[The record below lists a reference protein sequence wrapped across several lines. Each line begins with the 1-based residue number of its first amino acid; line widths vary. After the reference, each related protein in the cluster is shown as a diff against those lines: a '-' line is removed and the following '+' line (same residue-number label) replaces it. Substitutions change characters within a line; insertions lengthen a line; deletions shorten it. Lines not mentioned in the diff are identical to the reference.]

1 MHKSTAIT
9 SIVLIVC
16 VICTCVYAKDIT
28 ELQNESNEL
37 TQSLNESNNRL
48 QAVQEQLSENIID
61 NHNIPITSLVTFRLG
76 TGEYA
81 IDIMQAKEIIKME
94 KITLIPNAPDFVEG
108 VINLRGNIIPIID
121 LKKRFSLEEASGDKN
136 TGIIIVKIDDIDM
149 GIIIDSISKVVS
161 IATADIQAPPSML
174 SGIGQKYIKG
184 VGKLEDKL
192 LVVLDLEK
200 LFSNDTDNLE
210 YANN

>member
-1 MHKSTAIT
+1 MA
-9 SIVLIVC
+9 
-16 VICTCVYAKDIT
+16 
-28 ELQNESNEL
+28 
-37 TQSLNESNNRL
+37 
-48 QAVQEQLSENIID
+48 EQLEQQSTTESTESRVDLEDSTN
-61 NHNIPITSLVTFRLG
+61 LVTFRLG
-76 TGEYA
+76 SGEYA

-121 LKKRFSLEEASGDKN
+121 LKKRFNLEEIEGDKN
-136 TGIIIVKIDDIDM
+136 TGIIIVKIEDVDM

-161 IATADIQAPPSML
+161 IANSDIQPPPPML

-200 LFSNDTDNLE
+200 LFSNEEEEESDSSDN
-210 YANN
+210 

>member
-1 MHKSTAIT
+1 MAEQTEQQPIEST
-9 SIVLIVC
+9 
-16 VICTCVYAKDIT
+16 
-28 ELQNESNEL
+28 E
-37 TQSLNESNNRL
+37 NRVDL
-48 QAVQEQLSENIID
+48 EDSTN
-61 NHNIPITSLVTFRLG
+61 LVTFRLG
-76 TGEYA
+76 SGEYA

-121 LKKRFSLEEASGDKN
+121 LKKRFNLEETEGDKN
-136 TGIIIVKIDDIDM
+136 TGIIIVKIEDVDM

-161 IATADIQAPPSML
+161 ISNSDIQPPPPML

-200 LFSNDTDNLE
+200 LFTTDE
-210 YANN
+210 EEEETASADS

>member
-1 MHKSTAIT
+1 
-9 SIVLIVC
+9 
-16 VICTCVYAKDIT
+16 
-28 ELQNESNEL
+28 
-37 TQSLNESNNRL
+37 
-48 QAVQEQLSENIID
+48 
-61 NHNIPITSLVTFRLG
+61 
-76 TGEYA
+76 
-81 IDIMQAKEIIKME
+81 ME

-121 LKKRFSLEEASGDKN
+121 LKKRFNLEETEGDKN
-136 TGIIIVKIDDIDM
+136 TGIIIVKIEDVDM

-161 IATADIQAPPSML
+161 ISNSDIQPPPPML

-200 LFSNDTDNLE
+200 LFTTDE
-210 YANN
+210 EEEETASAES

>member
-1 MHKSTAIT
+1 MA
-9 SIVLIVC
+9 
-16 VICTCVYAKDIT
+16 
-28 ELQNESNEL
+28 
-37 TQSLNESNNRL
+37 
-48 QAVQEQLSENIID
+48 EQLEQQTAESTESRADVEDSTNLI
-61 NHNIPITSLVTFRLG
+61 TFRLG
-76 TGEYA
+76 SGEYA

-94 KITLIPNAPDFVEG
+94 KITLIPKAPDFVEG

-121 LKKRFSLEEASGDKN
+121 LKKRFHLEETEGDKN
-136 TGIIIVKIDDIDM
+136 TGIIIVKIEDVDM

-161 IATADIQAPPSML
+161 ISNSDIQPPPPML

-200 LFSNDTDNLE
+200 LFTTDE
-210 YANN
+210 DDDSDEADK

>member
-1 MHKSTAIT
+1 MA
-9 SIVLIVC
+9 
-16 VICTCVYAKDIT
+16 
-28 ELQNESNEL
+28 
-37 TQSLNESNNRL
+37 
-48 QAVQEQLSENIID
+48 EQLEQQ
-61 NHNIPITSLVTFRLG
+61 PIESTESRAELEDSTNLVTFRLG
-76 TGEYA
+76 SGEYA

-121 LKKRFSLEEASGDKN
+121 LKKRFNLEEIEGDKN
-136 TGIIIVKIDDIDM
+136 TGIIIVKIEDVDM
-149 GIIIDSISKVVS
+149 GIIIDSISKVVYIS
-161 IATADIQAPPSML
+161 NSDIQPPPPML

-200 LFSNDTDNLE
+200 LFTTDE
-210 YANN
+210 EETDSTES

>member
-1 MHKSTAIT
+1 MAEQTEQQPIEST
-9 SIVLIVC
+9 
-16 VICTCVYAKDIT
+16 
-28 ELQNESNEL
+28 E
-37 TQSLNESNNRL
+37 NRVDL
-48 QAVQEQLSENIID
+48 EDSTN
-61 NHNIPITSLVTFRLG
+61 LVTFRLG
-76 TGEYA
+76 SGEYA

-121 LKKRFSLEEASGDKN
+121 LKKRFNLEETEGDKN
-136 TGIIIVKIDDIDM
+136 TGIIIVKIEDVDM

-161 IATADIQAPPSML
+161 ISNSDIQPPPPML

-200 LFSNDTDNLE
+200 LFTTDE
-210 YANN
+210 EEEETAAES

>member
-1 MHKSTAIT
+1 MA
-9 SIVLIVC
+9 
-16 VICTCVYAKDIT
+16 
-28 ELQNESNEL
+28 
-37 TQSLNESNNRL
+37 
-48 QAVQEQLSENIID
+48 EQLEQQ
-61 NHNIPITSLVTFRLG
+61 PIESTESRAELEDSTNLVTFRLG
-76 TGEYA
+76 SGEYA

-121 LKKRFSLEEASGDKN
+121 LKKRFNLEEIEGDKN
-136 TGIIIVKIDDIDM
+136 TGIIIVKIEDVDM

-161 IATADIQAPPSML
+161 ISNSDIQPPPPML

-200 LFSNDTDNLE
+200 LFTTDEEEETDSSEN
-210 YANN
+210 

>member
-1 MHKSTAIT
+1 MAEQTEQQSIEST
-9 SIVLIVC
+9 
-16 VICTCVYAKDIT
+16 
-28 ELQNESNEL
+28 E
-37 TQSLNESNNRL
+37 NRVDL
-48 QAVQEQLSENIID
+48 EDSTN
-61 NHNIPITSLVTFRLG
+61 LVTFRLG
-76 TGEYA
+76 RGEYA

-121 LKKRFSLEEASGDKN
+121 LKKRFNLEETEGDKN
-136 TGIIIVKIDDIDM
+136 TGIIIVKIEDVDM

-161 IATADIQAPPSML
+161 ISNSDIQPPPPML

-200 LFSNDTDNLE
+200 LFTTDE
-210 YANN
+210 EEEEPASAES

>member
-1 MHKSTAIT
+1 MAEQTEQQSIEST
-9 SIVLIVC
+9 
-16 VICTCVYAKDIT
+16 
-28 ELQNESNEL
+28 E
-37 TQSLNESNNRL
+37 NRVDL
-48 QAVQEQLSENIID
+48 EDSTN
-61 NHNIPITSLVTFRLG
+61 LVTFRLG
-76 TGEYA
+76 SGEYA

-121 LKKRFSLEEASGDKN
+121 LKKRFNLEEIEGDKN
-136 TGIIIVKIDDIDM
+136 TGIIIVKIEDVDM

-161 IATADIQAPPSML
+161 ISNSDIQPPPPML

-200 LFSNDTDNLE
+200 LFTTDE
-210 YANN
+210 EEEETASAES

>member
-1 MHKSTAIT
+1 MA
-9 SIVLIVC
+9 
-16 VICTCVYAKDIT
+16 
-28 ELQNESNEL
+28 
-37 TQSLNESNNRL
+37 
-48 QAVQEQLSENIID
+48 EQLEQQSIESTESRAELEDSTN
-61 NHNIPITSLVTFRLG
+61 LVTFRLG
-76 TGEYA
+76 SGEYA

-121 LKKRFSLEEASGDKN
+121 LKKRFNLEEIEGDKN
-136 TGIIIVKIDDIDM
+136 TGIIIVKIEDVDM

-161 IATADIQAPPSML
+161 ISNSDIQPPPPML

-200 LFSNDTDNLE
+200 LFTTDE
-210 YANN
+210 EEETDSTES

>member
-1 MHKSTAIT
+1 MAEQTEQQSIEST
-9 SIVLIVC
+9 
-16 VICTCVYAKDIT
+16 
-28 ELQNESNEL
+28 E
-37 TQSLNESNNRL
+37 NRVDL
-48 QAVQEQLSENIID
+48 EDSTN
-61 NHNIPITSLVTFRLG
+61 LVTFRLG
-76 TGEYA
+76 SGEYA

-121 LKKRFSLEEASGDKN
+121 LKKRFNLEETEGDKN
-136 TGIIIVKIDDIDM
+136 TGIIIVKIEDVDM

-161 IATADIQAPPSML
+161 ISNSDIQPPPPMLSPML

-200 LFSNDTDNLE
+200 LFTTDE
-210 YANN
+210 EEEEPASAES

>member
-1 MHKSTAIT
+1 MA
-9 SIVLIVC
+9 
-16 VICTCVYAKDIT
+16 
-28 ELQNESNEL
+28 
-37 TQSLNESNNRL
+37 
-48 QAVQEQLSENIID
+48 EQLEQQ
-61 NHNIPITSLVTFRLG
+61 PIESTESRVELEDSTNLVTFRLG
-76 TGEYA
+76 SGEYA

-121 LKKRFSLEEASGDKN
+121 LKKRFNLEEIEGDKN
-136 TGIIIVKIDDIDM
+136 TGIIIVKIEDVDM

-161 IATADIQAPPSML
+161 ISNSDIQPPPPML

-200 LFSNDTDNLE
+200 LFTTDEEEETDSTEN
-210 YANN
+210 

>member
-1 MHKSTAIT
+1 MAEQAEQQSIESTENR
-9 SIVLIVC
+9 V
-16 VICTCVYAKDIT
+16 
-28 ELQNESNEL
+28 ELEDSTN
-37 TQSLNESNNRL
+37 
-48 QAVQEQLSENIID
+48 
-61 NHNIPITSLVTFRLG
+61 LVTFRLG
-76 TGEYA
+76 SGEYA

-121 LKKRFSLEEASGDKN
+121 LKKRFNLEETEGDKN
-136 TGIIIVKIDDIDM
+136 TGIIIVKIEDVDM

-161 IATADIQAPPSML
+161 ISNSDIQPPPPML

-200 LFSNDTDNLE
+200 LFTTDE
-210 YANN
+210 EEEETASAER

>member
-1 MHKSTAIT
+1 MAEQTEQQSIESTENR
-9 SIVLIVC
+9 V
-16 VICTCVYAKDIT
+16 
-28 ELQNESNEL
+28 ELEDSTN
-37 TQSLNESNNRL
+37 
-48 QAVQEQLSENIID
+48 
-61 NHNIPITSLVTFRLG
+61 LVTFRLG
-76 TGEYA
+76 SGEYA

-121 LKKRFSLEEASGDKN
+121 LKKRFNLEETEGDKN
-136 TGIIIVKIDDIDM
+136 TGIIIVKIEDVDM

-161 IATADIQAPPSML
+161 ISNSDIQPPPPML

-200 LFSNDTDNLE
+200 LFTTDE
-210 YANN
+210 EDEEISADS

>member
-1 MHKSTAIT
+1 MAEQTEQQSIEST
-9 SIVLIVC
+9 
-16 VICTCVYAKDIT
+16 
-28 ELQNESNEL
+28 E
-37 TQSLNESNNRL
+37 NRVDL
-48 QAVQEQLSENIID
+48 EDSTN
-61 NHNIPITSLVTFRLG
+61 LVTFRLG
-76 TGEYA
+76 SGEYA

-121 LKKRFSLEEASGDKN
+121 LKKRFNLEETEGDKN
-136 TGIIIVKIDDIDM
+136 TGIIIVKIEDVDM

-161 IATADIQAPPSML
+161 ISNSDIQPPPPML

-200 LFSNDTDNLE
+200 LFITDE
-210 YANN
+210 EEEETASAES

>member
-1 MHKSTAIT
+1 MA
-9 SIVLIVC
+9 
-16 VICTCVYAKDIT
+16 
-28 ELQNESNEL
+28 
-37 TQSLNESNNRL
+37 
-48 QAVQEQLSENIID
+48 EQLEQQ
-61 NHNIPITSLVTFRLG
+61 PIESTESRVELEDSTNLVTFRLG
-76 TGEYA
+76 SGEYA

-121 LKKRFSLEEASGDKN
+121 LKKRFNLEEIEGDKN
-136 TGIIIVKIDDIDM
+136 TGIIIVKIEDVDM
-149 GIIIDSISKVVS
+149 GIIIDSISKVVYIS
-161 IATADIQAPPSML
+161 NSDIQPPPPML

-200 LFSNDTDNLE
+200 LFTTDE
-210 YANN
+210 EETDSTES